1 MSSPLDQVLARFALT
16 QSLPEVLPADPFPT
30 FVEWYT
36 HATSNKIQ
44 PNPNAMTL
52 CTVDPDGRPSS
63 RIVLCRNIDAARGV
77 IHFYTNYT
85 SRKSMAMQAH
95 PHVSLQFHWDTLD
108 RQVRIEGI
116 ATRASK
122 EQSDAYFA
130 ARPWESRLGAWS
142 SDQSQPI
149 TGRQALVDKVRQA
162 IERLNLDPAEILARG
177 NAVHIPRPPHWGGW
191 NITAERVELWLGG
204 TGRVH
209 DRAVWIRAISISGET
224 CSTTEW
230 ACTRLQP

>member
-1 MSSPLDQVLARFALT
+1 MSSPLDQVLSRFALT
-16 QSLPEVLPADPFPT
+16 QSLPEELPVDPFPT

-36 HATSNKIQ
+36 HAVTHKIQ

-52 CTVDPDGRPSS
+52 CTVDPDGGPSS

-85 SRKSMAMQAH
+85 SRKSKAMLAH
-95 PHVSLQFHWDTLD
+95 PRVSLQFHWDTLD
-108 RQVRIEGI
+108 RQVRIEGLSQQ
-116 ATRASK
+116 ASAA
-122 EQSDAYFA
+122 QSDAYFA

-149 TGRQALVDKVRQA
+149 TGRQALIDKVRWA
-162 IERLNLDPAEILARG
+162 IEHLKLDPAEIIAKG

-209 DRAVWIRAISISGET
+209 DRAVWTRAIVQTGET
-224 CSTTEW
+224 VHWTEW
-230 ACTRLQP
+230 ARTRLQP

>member
-1 MSSPLDQVLARFALT
+1 MSSPLDHVLARFALT
-16 QSLPEVLPADPFPT
+16 QSLPELLPSDPFPT

-36 HATSNKIQ
+36 HAVNNKIQ

-63 RIVLCRNIDAARGV
+63 RIVLCRNIDAVKGI
-77 IHFYTNYT
+77 IHFYTNYN
-85 SRKSMAMQAH
+85 SRKSMAMLAH

-116 ATRASK
+116 AAQASK

-142 SDQSQPI
+142 SDQSLPI
-149 TGRQALVDKVRQA
+149 TGRQELVDKVRQA
-162 IERLNLDPAEILARG
+162 IERLKLDPAEILAKG
-177 NAVHIPRPPHWGGW
+177 NAIHIPRPPHWGGW
-191 NITAERVELWLGG
+191 NVIVQRVELWLGG

-209 DRAVWIRAISISGET
+209 DRAVWTRAT
-224 CSTTEW
+224 CGDEASLQCTEW
-230 ACTRLQP
+230 VSTRLQP